1 MSEPDAGVKPF
12 GSWLEAQ
19 VQRIDSALA
28 DIAAQLPDPSRNRVA
43 AAARYV
49 VLGEGKRLRPALCL
63 ASFRAVRPHA
73 DDEPVVAIA
82 CAVEL
87 IHTYSLVHD
96 DLPCMDDDDLR
107 RGRPTA
113 HVVHGTAA
121 ATYAGAALI
130 PLAFRTLLSG
140 FQRIDVPD
148 SLIRTAAIDLARASG
163 AAGMVGGQVLDLEAE
178 GRATSLED
186 LEYLHLAKT
195 GALIAAAARLGALAA
210 EASVDVLQAFRLYG
224 RSVGLAFQVIDDV
237 LDVSAST
244 RRLGKTSGKDTTVA
258 KATFPAFMGLEGA
271 RKLAELEVEKAL
283 AALDAASLRTVELE
297 GLARF
302 AIEREH

>member
-1 MSEPDAGVKPF
+1 
-12 GSWLEAQ
+12 
-19 VQRIDSALA
+19 
-28 DIAAQLPDPSRNRVA
+28 
-43 AAARYV
+43 
-49 VLGEGKRLRPALCL
+49 
-63 ASFRAVRPHA
+63 
-73 DDEPVVAIA
+73 
-82 CAVEL
+82 
-87 IHTYSLVHD
+87 
-96 DLPCMDDDDLR
+96 
-107 RGRPTA
+107 
-113 HVVHGTAA
+113 
-121 ATYAGAALI
+121 
-130 PLAFRTLLSG
+130 
-140 FQRIDVPD
+140 
-148 SLIRTAAIDLARASG
+148 
-163 AAGMVGGQVLDLEAE
+163 MVGGQVLDLEAE